1 MESQSKMVEKY
12 PYKGTDGRWYKP
24 CSKCGKMCDYLRYH
38 YAFQSYK
45 LNKKCKSCSNKE
57 TDNCH
62 RGWHKGIRI
71 SWFNKFKISAECRG
85 LEFNIKMD
93 DVAELIQKQNFK
105 CALSGWDIS
114 FPETGVPQKCDASID
129 RIDSKKGYSI
139 ENIQIT
145 HKTINMIKNK
155 YDNDFF
161 IYVCKSVS
169 KNANR

>member
-1 MESQSKMVEKY
+1 MESQSKVVENY

-24 CSKCGKMCDYLRYH
+24 CPKCGKMCDYLRYH

-62 RGWHKGIRI
+62 RGWYKGIRI

-85 LEFNIKMD
+85 LEFNITMD

-105 CALSGWDIS
+105 CVLSGWDIS
-114 FPETGVPQKCDASID
+114 FPETGTPQDCDASID
-129 RIDSKKGYSI
+129 RINSKKGYSV

-169 KNANR
+169 ENANR

>member
-1 MESQSKMVEKY
+1 MVEKY

-169 KNANR
+169 ENANR

>member
-1 MESQSKMVEKY
+1 MVKNY
-12 PYKGTDGRWYKP
+12 PYKGKDGRWYKP
-24 CSKCGKMCDYLRYH
+24 CSKCGKICDYLRYQ
-38 YAFQSYK
+38 YALQSYK
-45 LNKKCKSCSNKE
+45 LDKKCKSCSNKE

-62 RGWHKGIRI
+62 RGWYKGIRI
-71 SWFNKFKISAECRG
+71 SWFNKFKISAEYRAI
-85 LEFNIKMD
+85 EFNITID

-114 FPETGVPQKCDASID
+114 FPETGIPQKCDASID
-129 RIDSKKGYSI
+129 RIDSKKGYSV

-161 IYVCKSVS
+161 IYVCKSIS
-169 KNANR
+169 ENANR

>member
-1 MESQSKMVEKY
+1 MVEKY

-62 RGWHKGIRI
+62 RGWYKGIRI
-71 SWFNKFKISAECRG
+71 SWFNKFKVSAEYRG
-85 LEFNIKMD
+85 LEFNITMD
-93 DVAELIQKQNFK
+93 DVAELIEKQIFK

-129 RIDSKKGYSI
+129 RVDSNKGYSI

-169 KNANR
+169 ENANR